1 MGLSVIMLAYP
12 AASCGE
18 CACNSFHLTFSRKQF
33 RNNGNPLFVKKN
45 PAGRE

>member
-18 CACNSFHLTFSRKQF
+18 CACNRFHLTFPGKQF
-33 RNNGNPLFVKKN
+33 RNNGNPLFGQMN
-45 PAGRE
+45 PAERK